1 MQRIPVRTA
10 CGPAVA
16 PVSPYQSLSQ
26 RVAELRKVAAP
37 RPDEV
42 ARLYDRLFLE
52 HFGKPSRRVPSLR
65 DNTSFGRVLSWC
77 LNHDVRVEDF
87 ISANMLLLRHR
98 LGRHAFRPNMLC
110 GPGAEARYNGV
121 LGRANRRFARGDVRV
136 FGRETRLGFIRMQLQ
151 TTEHDIADLW
161 CSLALAGDP
170 ITWDQAV
177 ESVKRTDEWTQY
189 QARRGCWLELVNS
202 YGREAAEREGLL
214 ASLSAAWQIAERF
227 QVGLADRIGI
237 VDWSWAA
244 FLRLL
249 QHVLPK
255 PKPKP
260 ESEFAEFAGGK
271 IWGNW

>member
-10 CGPAVA
+10 SGTVVA
-16 PVSPYQSLSQ
+16 PSSPYKSLSQ
-26 RVAELRKVAAP
+26 RVVELRKVAAP

-52 HFGKPSRRVPSLR
+52 HFGRRPRRGPSLA
-65 DNTSFGRVLSWC
+65 DNTSFGRALAWC
-77 LNHDVRVEDF
+77 LNHDVRIEDF

-98 LGRHAFRPNMLC
+98 LGRHPFRPNMLC

-136 FGRETRLGFIRMQLQ
+136 FGRETRLGFIRLQLQ
-151 TTEHDIADLW
+151 TTEHDVADLW

-170 ITWDQAV
+170 ITWEQAAAL
-177 ESVKRTDEWTQY
+177 VKQTDEWAQF
-189 QARRGCWLELVNS
+189 QARRGCWFELVRD
-202 YGREAAEREGLL
+202 YGSEAAEREGLL
-214 ASLSAAWQIAERF
+214 ASLSAAWQIAEKF
-227 QVGLADRIGI
+227 QVGLADRIS
-237 VDWSWAA
+237 VTDWSWNA

-255 PKPKP
+255 PRPKP
-260 ESEFAEFAGGK
+260 EGEFASFAGGK
-271 IWGNW
+271 TWGNW